1 MNLADIT
8 TKSYILTML
17 IRDDGERFL
26 LGDGAFEFKDSQ
38 QHFQPN
44 TYANDVVELQGT
56 DGQMLAGQVRRTATQ
71 TWNGYIGDATT
82 SKQQVEQ
89 YRRNFFL
96 FFRPRHYYTAVY
108 IFCDGSAIQ
117 RKRGYIV
124 NAPSVPELWQKF
136 PEWSVGLNFED
147 PNYYEYAED
156 DEGNEIYAHAIAI
169 ALASNISGGLVWDA
183 IGAITNDLTWRNI
196 QTLSGTYITM
206 NNALDIPAKL
216 SSFEMAG
223 NTWQQTYTGKQL
235 YNYTNLKTTGT
246 FLTVGDDGWY
256 TFTADRTN
264 ESSGNYYSFSTY
276 NLTLDYSTSYA
287 IVTEIASVS
296 ITGTANITPV
306 DRWGQFETALFYNS
320 PTVGTYVGTRTT
332 KSAWGNSEGL
342 VSNVFV
348 SAGSKATIKF
358 RISVIADTSVT
369 PSTFTYEPY
378 VGGTASPNP
387 DFPQSVSTATG
398 ENVLSITG
406 KNLMPLVP
414 YKFGYYYGET
424 IGTQINYDVTTSANV
439 VSFTANEDGTSSV
452 TSTAS
457 WRGMWFMSNE
467 LATGTYY
474 FNLDG
479 ASTAGNLGASVYVFD
494 SQHRITRRLIDAT
507 GNPITNALKMSITL
521 TNDEKFIGL
530 GIGVR
535 TTAGTVEMGK
545 FMLSVGSAATT
556 YEPYQ
561 NKKQEINLGK
571 NLFDKSTFTNIL
583 NGTISDGTITSIT
596 WTNGSW
602 AGVTANFGAIT
613 LNQEFT
619 ISMDVRLTSGST
631 GTFNKINDGVADF
644 TLVERPT
651 ISTSWQRYAF
661 KKTPTAG
668 YSISKFFVQF
678 TAINGSFEIRN
689 VQIEYGSQATA
700 FAPALITKNI
710 CFYSGYVSS
719 TSLELLCNCSE
730 IRSNNYVL
738 SAVTNA
744 TVSSASV
751 YTSLD
756 GADLHTSVGT
766 FTGTANQR
774 GYAVLD
780 LSSIMPQIKTGQVLR
795 FLIYRSGAGFSSIE
809 KAMIEEGSSMTPY
822 EPYGAPYELC
832 KIGNYQDKI
841 YKDEGKWY
849 IHKEIKKITV
859 DGSENWSDGS
869 YYQMALADRANNNP
883 VSAMSDHYAYSTS
896 AEPAFFMTAGYLRI
910 RDTRASLAAFK
921 TWLASNPT
929 TVYYA
934 LETPYD
940 TQITSQALID
950 QLEASLATKLYVGVN
965 NITTEIVEGN
975 QKATLNLG
983 YYTEYDEDGGGYE
996 WEDGGS
1002 PRNIITIDG
1011 VDSAM
1016 PIWKVNGP
1024 ATNPTLTNITTGQTL
1039 TWTGFVPSGQT
1050 LTIDMGEMTASLAGA
1065 NVFEYVSGEW
1075 IELQSGNNLITYTAQ
1090 GGATDPSTLEWN
1102 GVAG

>member
-89 YRRNFFL
+89 YRRSFFL

-124 NAPSVPELWQKF
+124 NAPSAPELWQKF
-136 PEWSVGLNFED
+136 PEWSIGLNFED

-156 DEGNEIYAHAIAI
+156 DEGNETYAHAIAI

-223 NTWQQTYTGKQL
+223 NTWQQTYSGKNLFDGSNPFSVTGYITHSLSLTAGTYTFSASAISSDGTAGLSLLNFRDSNGTSVKTANLNHTDKKVTFTLAQNTADVL
-235 YNYTNLKTTGT
+235 IYSQNNYAASAGKSTTFTNLM
-246 FLTVGDDGWY
+246 L
-256 TFTADRTN
+256 
-264 ESSGNYYSFSTY
+264 ESGN
-276 NLTLDYSTSYA
+276 
-287 IVTEIASVS
+287 
-296 ITGTANITPV
+296 
-306 DRWGQFETALFYNS
+306 QQ
-320 PTVGTYVGTRTT
+320 TV
-332 KSAWGNSEGL
+332 
-342 VSNVFV
+342 
-348 SAGSKATIKF
+348 
-358 RISVIADTSVT
+358 
-369 PSTFTYEPY
+369 YEPY

-387 DFPQSVSTATG
+387 DYPQGVSTTTG

-406 KNLMPLVP
+406 KNLINQ
-414 YKFGYYYGET
+414 GQYGT
-424 IGTQINYDVTTSANV
+424 GHTAGGIIADFTSDAITMSGTSTSGAWPSFTMYADGSFLQQSWWPTTSAIDTSKGAFNDTGNYRFTIWIDGNRGTAASNFRYIIGYMDGTV
-439 VSFTANEDGTSSV
+439 TNAYFPLDDASYSFTITKPINFISVGTANSVTVDCSVRIQLEKGTS
-452 TSTAS
+452 
-457 WRGMWFMSNE
+457 
-467 LATGTYY
+467 
-474 FNLDG
+474 
-479 ASTAGNLGASVYVFD
+479 
-494 SQHRITRRLIDAT
+494 
-507 GNPITNALKMSITL
+507 
-521 TNDEKFIGL
+521 
-530 GIGVR
+530 
-535 TTAGTVEMGK
+535 
-545 FMLSVGSAATT
+545 GSSF
-556 YEPYQ
+556 EPYQ

-571 NLFDKSTFTNIL
+571 NLFTGQWSQFDNQGGTGTAYAYFKLPDDGDYTLTLIAKNAVTGTSTTYLGFTFTGGSTTNPRYWAFE
-583 NGTISDGTITSIT
+583 NGQSVTVGQKISISNYGGGQMLHYVSLYSKSSDTLDWFMENFDIQLEKGSTATDYAPYFTPYELAKIGTYQDRIYKDDGKWYIEKQVGKVVLDGTE
-596 WTNGSW
+596 SW
-602 AGVTANFGAIT
+602 
-613 LNQEFT
+613 
-619 ISMDVRLTSGST
+619 SLTSGSVRYSFWVRNSQISGMLDEPHT
-631 GTFNKINDGVADF
+631 KACDNFTYSSSAFNVAPIPS
-644 TLVERPT
+644 LCENSIPT
-651 ISTSWQRYAF
+651 
-661 KKTPTAG
+661 TPLT
-668 YSISKFFVQF
+668 IFN
-678 TAINGSFEIRN
+678 T
-689 VQIEYGSQATA
+689 YGSQGT
-700 FAPALITKNI
+700 
-710 CFYSGYVSS
+710 
-719 TSLELLCNCSE
+719 
-730 IRSNNYVL
+730 
-738 SAVTNA
+738 
-744 TVSSASV
+744 TVA
-751 YTSLD
+751 
-756 GADLHTSVGT
+756 
-766 FTGTANQR
+766 QW
-774 GYAVLD
+774 
-780 LSSIMPQIKTGQVLR
+780 Q
-795 FLIYRSGAGFSSIE
+795 
-809 KAMIEEGSSMTPY
+809 
-822 EPYGAPYELC
+822 
-832 KIGNYQDKI
+832 
-841 YKDEGKWY
+841 
-849 IHKEIKKITV
+849 
-859 DGSENWSDGS
+859 
-869 YYQMALADRANNNP
+869 
-883 VSAMSDHYAYSTS
+883 
-896 AEPAFFMTAGYLRI
+896 
-910 RDTRASLAAFK
+910 

-934 LETPYD
+934 LATP
-940 TQITSQALID
+940 TTTEITSQALID
-950 QLEASLATKLYVGVN
+950 QLEASLATKLYVGQN
-965 NITTEIVEGN
+965 NITTEVVEGN

-1024 ATNPTLTNITTGQTL
+1024 ATNPTLTNITTGQTI